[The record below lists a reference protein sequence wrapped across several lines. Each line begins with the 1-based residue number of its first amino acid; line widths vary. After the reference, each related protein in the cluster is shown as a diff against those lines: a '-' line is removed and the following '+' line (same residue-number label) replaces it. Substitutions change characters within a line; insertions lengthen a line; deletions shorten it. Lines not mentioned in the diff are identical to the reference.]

1 MKRYPLN
8 SLFRISHYD
17 CGAKKD
23 ISIMYIKSRSS
34 LVPRPVHAIRVTRR
48 GLKPSASP
56 RRIFSSSLT
65 GDVTL
70 ISSRTAGNEAGAEVV
85 SSLICCFSQRD
96 IYLMQ
101 LVSVE
106 GKLVPV
112 SLKSAF

>member
-1 MKRYPLN
+1 MKRCPLN

-17 CGAKKD
+17 CGAKKG

-34 LVPRPVHAIRVTRR
+34 LVPRPVHAI
-48 GLKPSASP
+48 LEPSASP
-56 RRIFSSSLT
+56 RRIFSTSLT
-65 GDVTL
+65 GDATL

-101 LVSVE
+101 LVSV
-106 GKLVPV
+106 GR
-112 SLKSAF
+112 